1 MAGGRDFED
10 YGRLSAAVAEALGD
24 HPLDQVEIVSGAARG
39 ADRLGERW
47 ARENGVALRQ
57 FPADWNQHGKSAGYR
72 RNEEMAGYADAVLVM
87 PGGRGT
93 DHMARIAAERGLA
106 LHDFRTRVP
115 GQADVPPV
123 VQVPFEIVASRGPG
137 ASFDVLGMRQ
147 GGRTMATVSA
157 PGEPGWLGNPFVA
170 NDAGGRLTREEATA
184 RFGELVREKAQD
196 PQWRDAFLGLR
207 GKRIGYYK
215 PDEPAIHLHE
225 LQRWIA
231 EQEGQPMPEQ
241 PAAAAKP
248 TGQQAPDAVQ
258 LRMDLEGQQVQQ
270 SPGRK
275 AGDLLPW
282 ILAAGGGGLLG
293 YGVNEAMLGRES
305 M

>member
-1 MAGGRDFED
+1 MAGRTPLRLIVAGGRDFED

-57 FPADWNQHGKSAGYR
+57 FPADWEQHGKSAGYR
-72 RNEEMAGYADAVLVM
+72 RNVEMAGYADAALVM

-93 DHMARIAAERGLA
+93 DHMARIAAERGLT
-106 LHDFRTRVP
+106 LHDFRTRTP
-115 GQADVPPV
+115 
-123 VQVPFEIVASRGPG
+123 E
-137 ASFDVLGMRQ
+137 Q
-147 GGRTMATVSA
+147 GGV
-157 PGEPGWLGNPFVA
+157 
-170 NDAGGRLTREEATA
+170 
-184 RFGELVREKAQD
+184 ELNGA
-196 PQWRDAFLGLR
+196 A
-207 GKRIGYYK
+207 
-215 PDEPAIHLHE
+215 
-225 LQRWIA
+225 
-231 EQEGQPMPEQ
+231 MPEQ
-241 PAAAAKP
+241 PAAVVRP

-258 LRMDLEGQQVQQ
+258 LQMNLEGQRVQQ
-270 SPGRK
+270 SLERK

-293 YGVNEAMLGRES
+293 YGASEAMRGRES